1 VARLRAAR
9 QAAGEESV
17 MFEATLARLEGLALA
32 AAGSVELGIERIDEG
47 IATARREELVYDL
60 AMLLA
65 ARVTVAGDDPEAK
78 QEAGELLSRLGAR
91 PPASLGSIHEA

>member
-1 VARLRAAR
+1 
-9 QAAGEESV
+9 

-32 AAGSVELGIERIDEG
+32 AAGSVELGIERIDAG

-60 AMLLA
+60 AMLLS
-65 ARVTVAGDDPEAK
+65 ARATVAGDDAESA

-91 PPASLGSIHEA
+91 PPASLELSA